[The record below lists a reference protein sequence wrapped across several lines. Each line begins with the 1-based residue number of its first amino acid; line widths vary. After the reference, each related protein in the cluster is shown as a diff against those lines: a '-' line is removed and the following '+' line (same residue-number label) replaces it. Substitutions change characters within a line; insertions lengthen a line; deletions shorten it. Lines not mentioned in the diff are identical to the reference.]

1 MNAALG
7 GTYGTISSVFGLLM
21 PDTFL
26 PSDQILYPVIDE
38 TINSVFTSKS
48 VSERVFFFWFDYI

>member
-26 PSDQILYPVIDE
+26 LSDQILYPVIDE
-38 TINSVFTSKS
+38 TINSVFTSKNI
-48 VSERVFFFWFDYI
+48 SERVFFLV

>member
-21 PDTFL
+21 PDTFSL
-26 PSDQILYPVIDE
+26 SDQILYPVIDE
-38 TINSVFTSKS
+38 TINSVFTSKK
-48 VSERVFFFWFDYI
+48 VSKEFFFLV